1 MVRFVWATTTGQGA
15 IRCHQLVSRDQR
27 HSTRRLAVAVL
38 LVAVAILAL
47 TACGGSSGG
56 AQPVAASPSHSTVT
70 SSPAATV
77 GAAPTPVPSPQVTSG
92 PPPAGAVAV
101 ARRYWRLL
109 SDDRFAAAYALLS
122 PTSPMQTGWPG
133 ADAIVKAHLV
143 RARGP
148 VLVKSLKPSETV
160 EFPVEVYVVPKFPV
174 GNWGDPGVY
183 VQYMGF
189 VRMSDGGWRLMESGT
204 GE

>member
-1 MVRFVWATTTGQGA
+1 M
-15 IRCHQLVSRDQR
+15 HP
-27 HSTRRLAVAVL
+27 RRPLPTARLARVVLAVA
-38 LVAVAILAL
+38 LATAACAGAAQL
-47 TACGGSSGG
+47 AACGGAAGG
-56 AQPVAASPSHSTVT
+56 AQTAAASASGTAAS
-70 SSPAATV
+70 SSPAATA
-77 GAAPTPVPSPQVTSG
+77 GGAPTPVPSPQVTSG

-101 ARRYWRLL
+101 AGQYWRLL
-109 SDDRFAAAYALLS
+109 SENRFAAARALLS
-122 PTSPMQTGWPG
+122 PSSPLQTGWPG
-133 ADAIVKAHLV
+133 ADAIARAHLV

-160 EFPVEVYVVPKFPV
+160 EFPVEVYVAPRYPV

-189 VRMSDGGWRLMESGT
+189 VRMSDGSWRVMETGT

>member
-1 MVRFVWATTTGQGA
+1 MHRTPSASH
-15 IRCHQLVSRDQR
+15 RP
-27 HSTRRLAVAVL
+27 
-38 LVAVAILAL
+38 
-47 TACGGSSGG
+47 
-56 AQPVAASPSHSTVT
+56 AQARW
-70 SSPAATV
+70 SSPARSPRAVSPAPLCSPPAAARPTAPRPSPLRLSTAARPSAAATA

-92 PPPAGAVAV
+92 APPAGAVAV
-101 ARRYWRLL
+101 ARQYWRLL
-109 SDDRFAAAYALLS
+109 SEDRFAAARELLS
-122 PTSPMQTGWPG
+122 PSSPMQAGWPG
-133 ADAIVKAHLV
+133 TDAIVRAHLV

-160 EFPVEVYVVPKFPV
+160 EFPVEVYVVPKYPV

-189 VRMSDGGWRLMESGT
+189 VRMSDGSWRVMETGT

>member
-1 MVRFVWATTTGQGA
+1 M
-15 IRCHQLVSRDQR
+15 HP
-27 HSTRRLAVAVL
+27 RRPLPTARLARVVLAVALATAVCAGAAL
-38 LVAVAILAL
+38 LA
-47 TACGGSSGG
+47 ACGGAAGG
-56 AQPVAASPSHSTVT
+56 AQTAAASTSGTAASSSPVATA
-70 SSPAATV
+70 
-77 GAAPTPVPSPQVTSG
+77 GGAPTPVPSPQVTSG

-101 ARRYWRLL
+101 ARQYWRLL
-109 SDDRFAAAYALLS
+109 SENRFSAARALLS
-122 PTSPMQTGWPG
+122 PSSPMQTGWPG
-133 ADAIVKAHLV
+133 ADVLVRAHQV

-160 EFPVEVYVVPKFPV
+160 EFPVEVYVVPKYPV

-189 VRMSDGGWRLMESGT
+189 VRMSDGSWRVMETGT